1 MRIKGVKNM
10 KLYDLR
16 DSVLRISY
24 ELDNLKS
31 LIIKLEVT
39 KDELEEQKVKLLNQL
54 EQLIKENTEDLNSDI
69 LGDK

>member
-1 MRIKGVKNM
+1 M